1 MPAFNQS
8 PINQQTIILGIST
21 VNVGVGTIS
30 PVNRISNYDFKSSTS
45 SPSTTLSSITIPID
59 LRPRVGLLYPR

>member
-30 PVNRISNYDFKSSTS
+30 PVNRIPNYDFKSSTS
-45 SPSTTLSSITIPID
+45 SPSTTLNSITIPID